1 MAVYEY
7 VEPTTAELDRL
18 LWGLVPV
25 VAEQAGI
32 THADALTHL
41 RRVWVDHLK
50 SAKASDGADYA
61 YDGRVASWRV
71 RLIIW
76 RTDQH
81 DQPAERLADT
91 DPRAEFSPS
100 SIAPGE
106 TVLFGLPAVA
116 AWSLDMI
123 TQAHPAP
130 ATLEGVD
137 AVTLAAK
144 LKSLRVTLSKS
155 GGKTVWRLRYS
166 VATPRT
172 ERPDGPPTLRH
183 LAGSA
188 PALQHFCA
196 YVYVQREER
205 PRGAR

>member
-7 VEPTTAELDRL
+7 VEPTLTELDKL

-32 THADALTHL
+32 TPSDALTHM
-41 RRVWVDHLK
+41 RRVWVEHLK
-50 SAKASDGADYA
+50 AAKASDGTDYTH
-61 YDGRVASWRV
+61 DGRVASWRV
-71 RLIIW
+71 RMVVW

-81 DQPAERLADT
+81 EQPAERVADT
-91 DPRAEFSPS
+91 DPRAEFSVHN
-100 SIAPGE
+100 IAPGS

-116 AWSLDMI
+116 EWVLELI
-123 TQAHPAP
+123 PQLHPAH
-130 ATLEGVD
+130 AELQGLD
-137 AVTLAAK
+137 APVLAAK
-144 LKSLRVTLSKS
+144 LKSLRVTLSKA
-155 GGKTVWRLRYS
+155 GGRTVWRLRYS
-166 VATPRT
+166 VATPRP

-183 LAGSA
+183 LAGSG